1 MGILL
6 SLIELVKV
14 LSLEL
19 ASLPILKLKNLYFAK
34 NRNFT
39 LYFYRKTFFVR
50 ISPKISILNLCLH
63 IDFGDPEKLKETPKQ
78 FRPGFSTCPLYCPLY
93 NTSVESILKD

>member
-34 NRNFT
+34 KRNFT

-63 IDFGDPEKLKETPKQ
+63 IDFGRSWEIKRNAQTI
-78 FRPGFSTCPLYCPLY
+78 STRLFDLPTL
-93 NTSVESILKD
+93 